1 MEGPSD
7 VAWSFRFL
15 PVLMVSLKLKNFL
28 VPQLDGNENGLG
40 LASGAQR
47 KKNPKSCPVRATL
60 PALKIQA
67 LE

>member
-15 PVLMVSLKLKNFL
+15 PVLMSSLKLENFL
-28 VPQLDGNENGLG
+28 VPQLDGNENGLS

-47 KKNPKSCPVRATL
+47 KKIPCHAPSGPL
-60 PALKIQA
+60 FQPWKIQA